1 MQGCTSCEAFESKLE
16 VQHKEI
22 ESLQKQLN
30 FWQNT
35 TTNILMKYPIDS
47 EGEYESCTVA
57 KDELSSMDISQ
68 QIKEILANQ
77 TQGKAMNNISII

>member
-1 MQGCTSCEAFESKLE
+1 MSCEEFESKLE
-16 VQHKEI
+16 AQHKEI

-35 TTNILMKYPIDS
+35 TINILMKYPIDS

-57 KDELSSMDISQ
+57 KDKLNSMDISQ
-68 QIKEILANQ
+68 QIKEILSNQ